1 MIRFYFIAHDYNTG
15 LILTHA
21 LCVACCLIS
30 LVSSHRQW
38 QANTYAWHCT
48 HHIHPLPLPPPT
60 HPPSHTNMQAGT
72 VFSLEHIEGG
82 SLRHGLLVYWIS
94 KFIELL
100 DTVYMVLRH
109 KTRQI
114 SFLHVWHHSTITLLA
129 DWAYTRS
136 SIPAIVPIVA
146 LNSAV
151 HVVMYG
157 YYALTALFPL
167 HEFTWKKRITQMQM
181 TQFLIAIVHGTYG
194 YLYHGFCIYSILYG
208 LGMLSLFS
216 NFYYRAFIVK
226 KKPRADTEK
235 VAASGSDGCGNS
247 VRAETAKIKWL
258 QVYSNNIIDGVQ
270 CVSLCGLV
278 LTHLIASCI

>member
-1 MIRFYFIAHDYNTG
+1 MASKYVHVTPIMSMMDV
-15 LILTHA
+15 LT
-21 LCVACCLIS
+21 I
-30 LVSSHRQW
+30 
-38 QANTYAWHCT
+38 
-48 HHIHPLPLPPPT
+48 HIPPSPLPPPT
-60 HPPSHTNMQAGT
+60 LQAGT
-72 VFSLEHIEGG
+72 VFSLEHIEEG

-94 KFIELL
+94 KFVELL

-136 SIPAIVPIVA
+136 SIPAIVPVVA

-157 YYALTALFPL
+157 YYALTALYPL

-181 TQFLIAIVHGTYG
+181 TQFVIAIVHGTYG

-216 NFYYRAFIVK
+216 NFYYRTFIAK
-226 KKPRADTEK
+226 KKPRADEK
-235 VAASGSDGCGNS
+235 VATSDNGGHCL
-247 VRAETAKIKWL
+247 VRTETNKTK
-258 QVYSNNIIDGVQ
+258 
-270 CVSLCGLV
+270 
-278 LTHLIASCI
+278 

>member
-1 MIRFYFIAHDYNTG
+1 MASKFVHVTSTTSMDV
-15 LILTHA
+15 LT
-21 LCVACCLIS
+21 
-30 LVSSHRQW
+30 
-38 QANTYAWHCT
+38 T
-48 HHIHPLPLPPPT
+48 HIPPSPPT
-60 HPPSHTNMQAGT
+60 LQAGT
-72 VFSLEHIEGG
+72 VFSLEHIEEG

-94 KFIELL
+94 KFVELL

-157 YYALTALFPL
+157 YYALTALYPL

-181 TQFLIAIVHGTYG
+181 TQFVIAIVHGTYG

-216 NFYYRAFIVK
+216 NFYYRAFIAK
-226 KKPRADTEK
+226 KKPRADEK
-235 VAASGSDGCGNS
+235 VATSDNGGHCL
-247 VRAETAKIKWL
+247 VRTETNKTK
-258 QVYSNNIIDGVQ
+258 
-270 CVSLCGLV
+270 
-278 LTHLIASCI
+278 